1 MRDIERYSRNVR
13 NENRTSISVGR
24 GEPNPNEGIDGDIRI
39 NSTSGGVKLYAKYQ
53 GQWYETGLTKV
64 LNRPEKIREIGIPTI
79 TDVDSSGNALG
90 YPNNQLVSGE
100 GKVGIQPRSV
110 VAHRASTSTNSDGVE
125 SYQSFENDIA
135 TLASKINEIIRKI
148 Q

>member
-39 NSTSGGVKLYAKYQ
+39 NSTSSGVKLYAKYQ

-79 TDVDSSGNALG
+79 RDTLNG
-90 YPNNQLVSGE
+90 
-100 GKVGIQPRSV
+100 QP
-110 VAHRASTSTNSDGVE
+110 
-125 SYQSFENDIA
+125 
-135 TLASKINEIIRKI
+135 
-148 Q
+148 